1 MKIKLSDFKIPP
13 IAKEGHVFI
22 LIAVVLAFFLF
33 LVSIVLGLIGIL
45 PVIFCIYFFRDPQR
59 NTIVD
64 DNLVIAPADGKII
77 KIEKTRLPQELDIND
92 DTEYQKIS
100 IFMNVFNVHVNRM
113 PISGTISQSAYFP
126 GEFFNAS
133 LDKASLEN
141 ERNAFIIENNK
152 EKIVCIQIAGLIAR
166 RIVTYAME
174 GDALKAGDKIGL
186 IRFGSRVDI
195 YLPPSFNLLVSLNQT
210 TIAGETLLAH
220 RSLKLNCEN
229 VNQQ

>member
-1 MKIKLSDFKIPP
+1 MKMKLNDFKIPP
-13 IAKEGHVFI
+13 IAKEGHIFI

-33 LVSIVLGLIGIL
+33 LVNIVLGVIGIL
-45 PVIFCIYFFRDPQR
+45 PVVFCIYFFRDPQR

-64 DNLVIAPADGKII
+64 NDLIIAPADGKII
-77 KIEKTRLPQELDIND
+77 KIEKVKLHEELDIND
-92 DTEYQKIS
+92 DKEYQKIS

-113 PISGTISQSAYFP
+113 PISGTITQTSYFP

-166 RIVTYAME
+166 RIVPYAME
-174 GDALKAGDKIGL
+174 GDVLKAGDKIGL
-186 IRFGSRVDI
+186 IRFGSRVDL
-195 YLPPSFNLLVSLNQT
+195 YLPPSFNLLVTLDQIT
-210 TIAGETLLAH
+210 TAGETLIAH
-220 RSLKLNCEN
+220 RNIKLNSDD
-229 VNQQ
+229 VNKK